1 MSVTDDA
8 SDPDPV
14 TGQAPPDAASAAPPA
29 GEALDGDPAQH
40 HRQQFEV
47 ARHIEQ
53 MLDELGAM
61 ARAAELRHLV
71 YFLDLTR
78 QEASAQT
85 QRSRP
90 DR

>member
-1 MSVTDDA
+1 MSVIDDA

-14 TGQAPPDAASAAPPA
+14 TRQTVPDNPSASPPA
-29 GEALDGDPAQH
+29 GETIDGDLAQH

-47 ARHIEQ
+47 ARHIEH
-53 MLDELGAM
+53 MLGQLGTM

-90 DR
+90 GR